1 MLRARLIR
9 QLAPLAQHARA
20 TIRPCSALP
29 SRALTVPLSRGRFTK
44 PYSTSPAQ
52 PTVEQQLQRLVS
64 LLKEV
69 SAVNSKAEKQRII
82 SQYPDLRKVL
92 ELIYEPNLRTHMT
105 STQFHKIL
113 STPEPT
119 LSPSPLDN
127 LPSDIPTLFHLLSSR
142 AVTGNAA
149 KTLILSFLEAHGV
162 RRKEELEDMFGRLLD
177 RNLNGGFGARILK
190 EVQWLGEEG
199 TKAEGGVKGEGG
211 AKRGRPRKFP
221 PPEPLD
227 SAAVPTT
234 TKARQSPKSSPTTPN
249 ATPVLPN
256 FGPLEKFEVALGK
269 SIEPPFDALFSGR
282 TGGGVWYASRKL
294 DGVRVLTFLDF
305 LVPPSADGEEGGG
318 KPELIS
324 THFVSRSGRAFKS
337 LSKLGEQLS
346 TLAEYPKLG
355 EILSYDTETIPLS
368 PYSSSGTGIVK
379 RLVLD
384 GEVCVMRPKTP
395 SELKISEAKDDGSPA
410 SGIWQA
416 NDPYVEDFPSTVSQ
430 VRKSGTIQHLSYFL
444 FDFLPWGEVHA
455 KGALPGYGL
464 SQTFSQR
471 AQALQELTSWFDK
484 ELEAQGVGKEG
495 RMVKELRQC
504 KVEGLGDVE
513 GMVERAAEEG
523 WEGLIL
529 RKDALYKGKRSP
541 DVRKFKEW
549 QDAEYPVLSLTTTT
563 MRLSINGTFAERQA
577 MANVWIEHKG
587 TKVAVGSGWTA
598 EERVRYAERPEEIV
612 GKEIT
617 VEFFEESERLG
628 ADGEKEGGKSL
639 RFPRVKK
646 VWEEGK
652 RDI

>member
-1 MLRARLIR
+1 MSRARLLR
-9 QLAPLAQHARA
+9 HVVPPAQRARS
-20 TIRPCSALP
+20 TIRPCHALP
-29 SRALTVPLSRGRFTK
+29 SRALTAPLSLGRFTK

-52 PTVEQQLQRLVS
+52 PTVEQQLQRFVS

-69 SAVNSKAEKQRII
+69 SAVNSRAEKQRII
-82 SQYPDLRKVL
+82 LQYPDLKKVL
-92 ELIYEPNLRTHMT
+92 ELIYEPNLRTHIS

-113 STPEPT
+113 STPKPT
-119 LSPSPLDN
+119 PSPPPLDN

-142 AVTGNAA
+142 AVTGTAA
-149 KTLILSFLEAHGV
+149 KTLILSFLEAQGV
-162 RRKEELEDMFGRLLD
+162 RGKDELEDMFGRLLD
-177 RNLNGGFGARILK
+177 RNLIGGFGARTLK
-190 EVQWLGEEG
+190 EMQWPGEEG
-199 TKAEGGVKGEGG
+199 KKAEGGVK
-211 AKRGRPRKFP
+211 KKLGRPRKSP
-221 PPEPLD
+221 PPELLD
-227 SAAVPTT
+227 SEAKSTT
-234 TKARQSPKSSPTTPN
+234 PKARPSPSPRSSPATSP

-256 FGPLEKFEVALGK
+256 FGPLDKFEVALGK
-269 SIEPPFDALFSGR
+269 SIDPPFDALFSGR

-305 LVPPSADGEEGGG
+305 MVPPSADGEEGGG
-318 KPELIS
+318 KPELIG
-324 THFVSRSGRAFKS
+324 THFVSRSGRVFKS
-337 LSKLGEQLS
+337 LSKLAGQLS

-355 EILSYDTETIPLS
+355 EMLSYDTETIPLS
-368 PYSSSGTGIVK
+368 SDSSSGTGIVK

-395 SELKISEAKDDGSPA
+395 AELKISEAKDDGSPA

-430 VRKSGTIQHLSYFL
+430 VRKSATIQHLSYFL
-444 FDFLPWGEVHA
+444 FDLLPWGEVHA
-455 KGALPGYGL
+455 KCALPGYGL

-484 ELEAQGVGKEG
+484 ELEGQGVGKEG

-541 DVRKFKEW
+541 DVRKFKKW
-549 QDAEYPVLSLTTTT
+549 QDAEYPVLSLTTST

-612 GKEIT
+612 GREIT

-628 ADGEKEGGKSL
+628 ADGEKEAGKSL